1 MTSSKFVMAEN
12 LFFGKKFLTGE
23 NLIKGRAKKLVEDN
37 LMCKFR
43 QIQQQTCTLTVL
55 PLIYIQTPFEEFI
68 FPLGIALWNNKM
80 SQTSKSLVCLGS
92 SVLVGVE
99 LEGQFPVL
107 FLEICLTGVS
117 RHPQYLIVVS
127 AT

>member
-1 MTSSKFVMAEN
+1 MAEN

-68 FPLGIALWNNKM
+68 FPLGIVLWNKKM

-107 FLEICLTGVS
+107 LLEICLTGVS